1 MRDGY
6 LETYKG
12 VRLYSYLQTMTEYIS
27 EFLGSGHG
35 MRKNPLY
42 RPQKPL
48 RVPVHHV
55 GSPDVVTTDTA
66 SKDLETAIKKYKEKV
81 DDLLAAGRWKEAHG
95 YSDDL
100 FKVSEKFLLE
110 ANR

>member
-12 VRLYSYLQTMTEYIS
+12 VRLYSYLQTHTEYIS
-27 EFLGSGHG
+27 EFLGFGHKPQ
-35 MRKNPLY
+35 KNPAY

-48 RVPVHHV
+48 AVPLHHV

-66 SKDLETAIKKYKEKV
+66 SKDLETAIKNYKEKL